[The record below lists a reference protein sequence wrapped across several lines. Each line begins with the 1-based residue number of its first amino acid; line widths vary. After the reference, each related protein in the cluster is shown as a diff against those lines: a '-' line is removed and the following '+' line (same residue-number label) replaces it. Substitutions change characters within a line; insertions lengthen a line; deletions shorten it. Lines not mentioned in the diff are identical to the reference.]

1 MKYSICI
8 THYNNYPTVEASLN
22 SILNQIDD
30 NFEVIVID
38 NFSNDGSE
46 RILKNF
52 SDQKKIRLIMRR
64 CNRGEGRELA
74 FEESSGKY
82 IIANLDLDDVFLPL
96 LTKSLRVYHSAAEG
110 FLLLLV
116 TDTNLWAQNVT
127 IGPRSL
133 IESLGGWRDLQYGE
147 DWDLWSRAAAVGKYK
162 YRVYTLAER
171 WNPHPERAA
180 ALNKLKFR
188 YFRYRDQLRLG
199 REIFSEGEHVNLSQR
214 MIAFLARALLPF
226 QKTYRSDFN
235 RTFDPY
241 DRSYLLDS
249 LSFK

>member
-1 MKYSICI
+1 VKYSICI

-30 NFEVIVID
+30 NFELVVID
-38 NFSNDGSE
+38 NFSDDGSE
-46 RILKNF
+46 KILKTF
-52 SDQKKIRLIMRR
+52 SDQEKIRLIRRR
-64 CNRGEGRELA
+64 CNRGEGREAA
-74 FEESSGKY
+74 FRESSGQY

-96 LTKSLRVYHSAAEG
+96 LAKSLKVYHSAAEG

-116 TDTNLWAQNVT
+116 TDINLWAQNVT

-162 YRVYTLAER
+162 YQVYTLAER

-188 YFRYRDQLRLG
+188 YFRYRDLLRLG
-199 REIFSEGEHVNLSQR
+199 REIFSQGEHVNLSQR
-214 MIAFLARALLPF
+214 TIAFLARALLPF

-235 RTFDPY
+235 KTFDPY

-249 LSFK
+249 LSIK